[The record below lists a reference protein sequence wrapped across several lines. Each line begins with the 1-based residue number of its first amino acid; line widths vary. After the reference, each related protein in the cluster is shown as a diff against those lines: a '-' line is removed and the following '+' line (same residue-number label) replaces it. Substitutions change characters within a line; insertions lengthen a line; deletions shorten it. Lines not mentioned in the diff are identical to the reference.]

1 VLESKFKIKTTK
13 MLEDGD
19 AVAENILLGRHEEMT
34 E

>member
-1 VLESKFKIKTTK
+1 VHESKFKIKTPK
-13 MLEDGD
+13 ILEDSD